1 MAPQPIKF
9 VPFQTFADAGFFQ
22 ELASRKLN
30 DLKLSKEEIR
40 IVGTVGISRA
50 AGRQPDLSVSKA
62 SFDTDSASI
71 ATRPTAFGSL
81 VNLNTIEEF
90 KAYDKNDLLR
100 QKVAQ
105 VYDAIV
111 SGSVLEDPARLN
123 TFHLLVFADLKK
135 FLFWYW
141 FAFPTGLGVNWHG
154 EVLATEDRLIGLKES
169 IDAWRKQTPV
179 NQHGYFLLAREKSPA
194 PEGSVWKVF
203 TLAEYKDF
211 HALDEADY
219 DKYTSFSDPSTF
231 EHLPGWPLRNYL
243 EFLNC
248 YDLLQYPVVAY
259 RELAGNTFI
268 LKITNPG
275 AENHSIV
282 GVATDTLKVTGWERH
297 ASTNKLAPKQA
308 NLGTLLDPV
317 KLADQAVDLN
327 LKLMKWRIAPE
338 LDLDVIKDTK
348 CLLLGAG
355 TLGSYVARG
364 LMAWGVRKITFVDNG
379 RVSYSNPVRQPLY
392 KFEDCINGGQPKA
405 EQAAKALKEIYPSVE
420 SEGISLEI
428 PMAGHPVTDA
438 AKQQAEYDQL
448 VELIK
453 AHDAVF
459 LLVDSR
465 ETRWL
470 PTVIATALN
479 KLIINAALGF
489 DSYVVMRHGQ
499 GESQPHLGCY
509 FCNDVMAPLDSLSNR
524 TLDQMCTVT
533 RPGVAMLASAY
544 AVEILVS
551 LLQHPLRGYAPHDAA
566 TPHQIRGFLHSFETL
581 RIEGQHYTSCSA
593 CSANITTAWRAEGWD
608 FVRKAFDVP
617 SYIEDLS
624 GLTEIKRR
632 VDELA
637 VSDWDEDEDED

>member
-1 MAPQPIKF
+1 MTPAPIKF

-22 ELASRKLN
+22 ELATRKLN
-30 DLKLSKEEIR
+30 ELKLSEEEIS
-40 IVGTVGISRA
+40 ITGIIGVSRA
-50 AGRQPDLSVSKA
+50 ANRQPDLSVSKN
-62 SFDTDSASI
+62 SFDTAV
-71 ATRPTAFGSL
+71 ATTVGLATLGSL

-90 KAYDKNDLLR
+90 KAYDKTELLK
-100 QKVAQ
+100 QKVAKIC
-105 VYDAIV
+105 DDIISGAI
-111 SGSVLEDPARLN
+111 LKDPSQLN
-123 TFHLLVFADLKK
+123 AFHLLVFSDLKK

-154 EVLATEDRLIGLKES
+154 EVISKEEAFDGLKEG
-169 IDAWRKQTPV
+169 IDSWRQQTPT
-179 NQHGYFLLAREKSPA
+179 NQHGYFFLARTKVFVTDSNP
-194 PEGSVWKVF
+194 WKIF

-211 HALDEADY
+211 HALEENAY
-219 DKYTSFSDPSTF
+219 KKYTAFSDPSTF
-231 EHLPGWPLRNYL
+231 EYLPGWPLRNYL
-243 EFLNC
+243 EFLNY

-259 RELAGNTFI
+259 RELKGSTFALNITKPDADNHTIVNT
-268 LKITNPG
+268 LT
-275 AENHSIV
+275 S
-282 GVATDTLKVTGWERH
+282 TLKVTGWERH
-297 ASTNKLAPKQA
+297 VSNNKLAPKQA
-308 NLGTLLDPV
+308 NLGALLDPV

-338 LDLDVIKDTK
+338 LDLEVIKNTK

-355 TLGSYVARG
+355 TLGSHVSRG

-392 KFEDCINGGQPKA
+392 TFKDCIDGGQLKA
-405 EQAAKALKEIYPSVE
+405 EQAAAALKEIYPSVE
-420 SEGISLEI
+420 AEGFNLEI

-438 AKQQAEYDQL
+438 PKQESDYKKL
-448 VELIK
+448 VELIQ
-453 AHDAVF
+453 AHDAIF

-470 PTVIATALN
+470 PTVISTALD
-479 KLIINAALGF
+479 KLVVNAALGF

-499 GESQPHLGCY
+499 GKLQPHLGCY

-533 RPGVAMLASAY
+533 RPGVAMLASAF

-551 LLQHPLRGYAPHDAA
+551 LLQHPLCGYAPHDDS

-581 RIEGQHYTSCSA
+581 RIAGQHYTSCSA
-593 CSANITTAWRAEGWD
+593 CSSNVTAAWRADGWE
-608 FVRKAFDVP
+608 FVRKALNVP
-617 SYIEDLS
+617 SYLEDLS
-624 GLTEIKRR
+624 GLAEIKRR

-637 VSDWDEDEDED
+637 VSDWDEDEDEN